1 MSRYVTE
8 LLASSRESW
17 AVEPSELVTIELS
30 EQERTVLQEGLGQWG
45 GPAFCTP
52 ELARAIG
59 FASLGEVRETAAR
72 IRASLQ
78 DGSTLSR
85 LDWFRALASTE
96 IGFGSDIFGA
106 GVEWSMATGLSDSE
120 SLVTLRSL
128 QRKLIGVVAGLVRT
142 EDATGGR

>member
-1 MSRYVTE
+1 M
-8 LLASSRESW
+8 
-17 AVEPSELVTIELS
+17 EPSELVTVELS
-30 EQERTVLQEGLGQWG
+30 QQERRVLQEGLGQWG

-59 FASLGEVRETAAR
+59 FASLAELREAAPR
-72 IRASLQ
+72 ISASLQ
-78 DGSTLSR
+78 DSSTLSR

-106 GVEWSMATGLSDSE
+106 GVEWSTATGLSDPE

-142 EDATGGR
+142 RGASGGR

>member
-1 MSRYVTE
+1 MNTYVTK
-8 LLASSRESW
+8 LLASSCESW
-17 AVEPSELVTIELS
+17 RVKPSELVTVELS
-30 EQERTVLQEGLGQWG
+30 EHERRVQQGLGQWG

-59 FASLGEVRETAAR
+59 FASVTELREAAPR
-72 IRASLQ
+72 ISDSLR

-85 LDWFRALASTE
+85 LDWFRVLASTE

-106 GVEWSMATGLSDSE
+106 GVEWSTATGLSDSE

-128 QRKLIGVVAGLVRT
+128 QRKLIGVVAGLVRKR
-142 EDATGGR
+142 DASGGR